1 MRRSFIFQGA
11 VLAAAC
17 AVGATGAAG
26 AAEPPIVVKRET
38 AAGKEV
44 LVRGF
49 AEFDASCSLV
59 RVQTVSVVAPPQHG
73 NVETRPGPVVIGPN
87 WVGGGNCVGTTL
99 QGVNVFYVPAP
110 GFSGSDAFSLDVRYS
125 KRRIVRAEVSVTV
138 R

>member
-1 MRRSFIFQGA
+1 MPRSFVFHAA

-17 AVGATGAAG
+17 AVGATGAAC
-26 AAEPPIVVKRET
+26 AAEPAIVVKRET
-38 AAGKEV
+38 DAGKEV

-59 RVQTVSVVAPPQHG
+59 RVQTVSVVTPPQHG

-110 GFSGSDAFSLDVRYS
+110 GFSGRDAFSLDVGYS
-125 KRRIVRAEVSVTV
+125 KRRIVRAEVAVTV

>member
-1 MRRSFIFQGA
+1 MPRSLIFHAA
-11 VLAAAC
+11 VLATAC
-17 AVGATGAAG
+17 TMGAMGAAY
-26 AAEPPIVVKRET
+26 AAEPAIVVKRET
-38 AAGKEV
+38 DAGKEV

-49 AEFDASCSLV
+49 AEFDASCNLV
-59 RVQTVSVVAPPQHG
+59 RVQTVSVFTPPQHG
-73 NVETRPGPVVIGPN
+73 KVETRPGPVVIGPN

-125 KRRIVRAEVSVTV
+125 KRRIVRAEVAVTV

>member
-1 MRRSFIFQGA
+1 MPRSFLFRAA
-11 VLAAAC
+11 VLATTCALS
-17 AVGATGAAG
+17 AVGAAF

-38 AAGKEV
+38 EAGKEV

-59 RVQTVSVVAPPQHG
+59 RVQTVSVVAPPLHG
-73 NVETRPGPVVIGPN
+73 SVESRPGPVVIGPN

-99 QGVNVFYVPAP
+99 QGVNVFYAPAP

-125 KRRIVRAEVSVTV
+125 KRRIVRAEVAVTV